1 MSNIVKS
8 NFIQFSEEN
17 FKVIDTNSLVA
28 KRLEGFSGVLRENL
42 DDDDNTGFINGG
54 GEENIDPLAM
64 AELLA
69 DRDSGAAVNEAAI
82 SGEGE
87 IENEGFEH
95 NVEAPGETAEDIL
108 HMKEEA
114 LKEIDAIRENAR
126 NEIEELRT
134 RAREE
139 GYEAGYSEGSKKALD
154 EYRAR
159 DAELNAR
166 AAQLEDEYKKLALN
180 LEPRIVETI
189 VRIYK
194 GVFGD
199 SLYSR
204 KDVIQTLVTAALF
217 NASGDEDIIIRVSPD
232 DYEGIN
238 NVKED
243 LKNDSGLKSE
253 LSVVS
258 DDRLD
263 PGNVKVETLFGIMDC
278 SIDTELEELSKTLRV
293 LSYGGTG

>member
-42 DDDDNTGFINGG
+42 DDDDSTGFTNGG

-87 IENEGFEH
+87 IENEGFAQ
-95 NVEAPGETAEDIL
+95 NAEAPGETAEDIL

-139 GYEAGYSEGSKKALD
+139 GFEAGYSEGSKKAMD

>member
-42 DDDDNTGFINGG
+42 DDDDSTGFTNGG

-87 IENEGFEH
+87 MENEGFEQ

>member
-42 DDDDNTGFINGG
+42 DDDNADLMPGG
-54 GEENIDPLAM
+54 GENDIDPLAM

-69 DRDSGAAVNEAAI
+69 DRDAGAAVNEAAI

-87 IENEGFEH
+87 IENEGFEP
-95 NVEAPGETAEDIL
+95 AAQTYKETTEDI
-108 HMKEEA
+108 HRMKEEA
-114 LKEIDAIRENAR
+114 LKEIEDIRENAR

-139 GYEAGYSEGSKKALD
+139 GFEAGYSEGSMKALD
-154 EYRAR
+154 EYSAR
-159 DAELNAR
+159 NAELNER
-166 AAQLEDEYKKLALN
+166 AAQLEEEYKKLAMG
-180 LEPRIVETI
+180 LEPRIVDTI
-189 VRIYK
+189 VGIYK
-194 GVFGD
+194 SVFGD

-217 NASGDEDIIIRVSPD
+217 NASGDEDIIISVSPD
-232 DYEGIN
+232 DYAGIN
-238 NVKED
+238 EVKD
-243 LKNDSGLKSE
+243 ALKNDSGLKAE

-258 DDRLD
+258 DDRLS
-263 PGNVKVETLFGIMDC
+263 PGSVKVETLFGIMDC

-293 LSYGGTG
+293 LSYGGEG

>member
-42 DDDDNTGFINGG
+42 DDNDSTGFINGG

-87 IENEGFEH
+87 MENEGFER
-95 NVEAPGETAEDIL
+95 NDEAPGETAEDIL
-108 HMKEEA
+108 QMKEEA

-139 GYEAGYSEGSKKALD
+139 GFEAGYSEGSKKALD